1 MGDLACLATAS
12 YNGLQMAW
20 GWGDVAVD
28 GIVVAAVVVDV
39 NIPDVVV
46 RLEEV
51 LHVPDGVGG
60 AGGVGTD
67 DGFILMI
74 FFSTLPLLSRA
85 CKETLFDWF
94 VRIPCKRVSL

>member
-1 MGDLACLATAS
+1 MGDLACLVTAS

-20 GWGDVAVD
+20 GWVDAAVD
-28 GIVVAAVVVDV
+28 GNVTAAVVVDV

-46 RLEEV
+46 KLEEV

-67 DGFILMI
+67 G
-74 FFSTLPLLSRA
+74 
-85 CKETLFDWF
+85 C
-94 VRIPCKRVSL
+94 

>member
-20 GWGDVAVD
+20 GWEDVAVD

-39 NIPDVVV
+39 NIPDAVV

-67 DGFILMI
+67 D
-74 FFSTLPLLSRA
+74 
-85 CKETLFDWF
+85 C
-94 VRIPCKRVSL
+94 